1 MRQPRSA
8 SWPPASQVG
17 TTALRVEHCAQLLGC
32 LLWQATHWKGAWLG
46 YMSCGGR
53 SHALLPGINPR
64 TALRLLF
71 TTLCIPCAPLAQ
83 PYQMR
88 VSSLS
93 VSLQFVSCTWALPL
107 LAMHGPHLSHFCALR
122 SPQALLQHRRESQCV
137 VRPHGSV
144 GAERCRPDAFACAQG
159 GHRAATRGQGRGTA
173 LPQVGRTA
181 CMGGWSKALLFSG
194 RQQSFLRA
202 ALRRRV
208 HGS

>member
-17 TTALRVEHCAQLLGC
+17 TTALLVKHCAQLLGC

-46 YMSCGGR
+46 YMSCGER

-71 TTLCIPCAPLAQ
+71 TTLCIPCASLVQ
-83 PYQMR
+83 PCQMR

-107 LAMHGPHLSHFCALR
+107 LTIHGPHLSHLR
-122 SPQALLQHRRESQCV
+122 AARRPQALLQHGREPQCMV
-137 VRPHGSV
+137 FPHGSV

-159 GHRAATRGQGRGTA
+159 GHRAAARGQGSGTA

-181 CMGGWSKALLFSG
+181 GMGGWLGARRCFSQAGGKAF
-194 RQQSFLRA
+194 
-202 ALRRRV
+202 
-208 HGS
+208 